1 MFGLPFSA
9 VINQVQNLAMLGGG
23 VLVAKGI
30 VSSDQLVA
38 IVGGFVA
45 LTTAAANYATHQQ
58 ALDATP
64 AAPAAHAP
72 AAPAAPAAFKPPLTA
87 G

>member
-9 VINQVQNLAMLGGG
+9 VINQVQNLAMLAGG

-45 LTTAAANYATHQQ
+45 LTTAAANYGTHQQ

-64 AAPAAHAP
+64 ADHAPTPAAIAQQ
-72 AAPAAPAAFKPPLTA
+72 AAFKPPLSA